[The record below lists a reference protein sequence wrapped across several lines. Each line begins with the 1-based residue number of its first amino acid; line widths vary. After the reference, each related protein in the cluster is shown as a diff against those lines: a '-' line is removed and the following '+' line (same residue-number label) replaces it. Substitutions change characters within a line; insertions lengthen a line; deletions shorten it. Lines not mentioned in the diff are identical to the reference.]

1 MRSALATAITGE
13 PEYGWRGTSYKM
25 LNTIKRADVG
35 GKTGTTNNAKAT
47 WYAGFGANISTVVYV
62 GFDDNKRV
70 LGRGASGSST
80 ALPAWTN
87 YMKVALSDKPV
98 EKVPFQ
104 KILLRL
110 ILTLIVVS

>member
-47 WYAGFGANISTVVYV
+47 WYAGFGADISTVVYV
-62 GFDDNKRV
+62 GFDDNKR
-70 LGRGASGSST
+70 LGKGASGSAT

-87 YMKVALSDKPV
+87 YMKVALADKKV
-98 EKVPFQ
+98 EKEIVP
-104 KILLRL
+104 KILLR
-110 ILTLIVVS
+110 